1 LSLESRHAELDIMQ
15 LVGAPSAFV
24 RGPFVAEGTLLGG
37 LGALVA
43 VLSLW
48 ALYSTLRTQA
58 EDAITGIVRVGAF
71 AFLPAS
77 DVLLLLGAG
86 LLVGAAAGAIASR
99 MAR

>member
-1 LSLESRHAELDIMQ
+1 
-15 LVGAPSAFV
+15 V